1 MTDVTSEDRE
11 RVKLLTS
18 ISSSKHEFDKLSLE
32 QLARLEELLKKKDYS
47 HDKKADKTKTKFL
60 KRINVRIYELTE
72 GKGIWGQIMPISDK
86 LTEQDLEKEKE
97 LVAEITKAMKDEGY
111 TEEEVRQGLELAYHL
126 RTNVKAKMDSLSD
139 CRE

>member
-11 RVKLLTS
+11 RVKLLTL

-47 HDKKADKTKTKFL
+47 HDKKADKSKIKFL

-72 GKGIWGQIMPISDK
+72 GKGIW
-86 LTEQDLEKEKE
+86 
-97 LVAEITKAMKDEGY
+97 
-111 TEEEVRQGLELAYHL
+111 
-126 RTNVKAKMDSLSD
+126 
-139 CRE
+139 